1 MDHESDKI
9 RIRLSK
15 KIAIRKSL
23 KIFLDDKQTPEE
35 KRLNAIKIKNTH
47 EQNINYMYIKLLN
60 DIEAFKILEQG
71 KGQIKRLK
79 KIDREFKYLVNKAK
93 NDSLL

>member
-9 RIRLSK
+9 HIRLSK

-35 KRLNAIKIKNTH
+35 KRLNAIEIKNKH
-47 EQNINYMYIKLLN
+47 EQNIKDMYIKSLN
-60 DIEAFKILEQG
+60 DMEAFKILEQG
-71 KGQIKRLK
+71 KGPYKRIK

-93 NDSLL
+93 NDGLL